1 MKKIKKALFVLFA
14 LTPAVALL
22 SGCGEETSEE
32 TSSTTQIDPD
42 FHVDK
47 NLIFGMDDIYWQE
60 YSWKG
65 ISYTLEHQL
74 FESLGV
80 KSVRFW
86 AHATWMLSNPT
97 KVNEK
102 NYQIARDSLDEIKD
116 KGYQIIGLNHGSFKT
131 EYIGETNST
140 VSSAKPPRDLSEG
153 SKYRR
158 WLEDYETSWYN
169 LVNLFPEITI
179 WEIDNETNNTDFM
192 SRVGGGQFSKYQM
205 AQITYD
211 MMYYGSRGI
220 HRANPN
226 AVTVM
231 GGLVVRGAEN
241 FLEDLYNMI
250 YNVDGAGVWDSNN
263 PDDYFQCACWHPYMS
278 GFNKKS
284 FINVNNSI
292 YEVIKR
298 REGKDKRVF
307 LTEAGINDSNYS
319 NNEELCA
326 QYIVD
331 MYEAVRDDLYY
342 VESLHYYRMW
352 DLEGK
357 RYGLFTDPTQKR
369 EVGDY
374 NIAAPKP
381 AAFAF
386 QKMTGATGDLH
397 IYENYV
403 LEHGVPPKP

>member
-1 MKKIKKALFVLFA
+1 MKIRKMFLI
-14 LTPAVALL
+14 L
-22 SGCGEETSEE
+22 SMIPTMISLASCQKEKEPKS
-32 TSSTTQIDPD
+32 D
-42 FHVDK
+42 FKVDK
-47 NLIFGMDDIYWQE
+47 QFIYGMDDIYWQE
-60 YSWKG
+60 YSWEG

-74 FESLGV
+74 FKSLGV
-80 KSVRFW
+80 KSIRFW
-86 AHATWMLSNPT
+86 AHATWMLSSPT

-102 NYQIARDSLDEIKD
+102 QAQIARDSLDEIKD
-116 KGYQIIGLNHGSFKT
+116 EGYQIIGLNHGSFKLD
-131 EYIGETNST
+131 YLGETNST
-140 VSSAKPPRDLSEG
+140 VTSAKPPRDLTEG

-158 WLEDYETSWYN
+158 WLEDYQTSWYN
-169 LVNLFPEITI
+169 LVKLFPEIKL

-192 SRVGGGQFSKYQM
+192 KRVGGGQFSKHEM
-205 AQITYD
+205 AEITYD
-211 MMYYGSRGI
+211 MMYHASKGI
-220 HRANPN
+220 HEGNPE
-226 AVTVM
+226 AMTVM

-241 FLEDLYNMI
+241 FLEDLYDMI
-250 YNVDGAGVWDSNN
+250 YNVDDKGFWPSNN

-292 YEVIKR
+292 YEVVKR

-326 QYIVD
+326 QYIKD
-331 MYEAVRDDLYY
+331 MYEAARDDLYY

-352 DLEGK
+352 DENSNGK
-357 RYGLFTDPTQKR
+357 RYGLFTDPTIKR
-369 EVGDY
+369 EIGDV

-381 AAFAF
+381 AAFAY
-386 QKMTGATGDLH
+386 QELTGATGDLH

-403 LEHGVPPKP
+403 LENGVPPKP

>member
-1 MKKIKKALFVLFA
+1 MLKKIIAAISIVSAVLTLPGCNQNHKK
-14 LTPAVALL
+14 
-22 SGCGEETSEE
+22 SE
-32 TSSTTQIDPD
+32 QPGPD
-42 FHVDK
+42 SDFKVDK
-47 NLIFGMDDIYWQE
+47 SLIYGMDDIYWQE

-65 ISYTLEHQL
+65 ISYTKEHEL
-74 FESLGV
+74 FEALGV
-80 KSVRFW
+80 KSIRFW
-86 AHATWMLSNPT
+86 AHATWMLSSPT

-102 NYQIARDSLDEIKD
+102 QYQIARDSLDEIKD
-116 KGYQIIGLNHGSFKT
+116 KGYQIIGLNHSSFKND
-131 EYIGETNST
+131 YIGETNST
-140 VSSAKPPRDLSEG
+140 TTTAKPPRDLTEG
-153 SKYRR
+153 SKYRK

-169 LVNLFPEITI
+169 LVTLFPEIKI

-192 SRVGGGQFSKYQM
+192 KRVGGGQFSKHEM
-205 AQITYD
+205 AEITYD
-211 MMYYGSRGI
+211 MMYFGSKGI
-220 HRANPN
+220 HRANPE

-241 FLEDLYNMI
+241 FLEDLYDMI
-250 YNVDGAGVWDSNN
+250 LNVDGKGFWDSTN

-284 FINVNNSI
+284 FIKTNNSI
-292 YEVIKR
+292 YEVVKR

-352 DLEGK
+352 DLDGA
-357 RYGLFTDPTQKR
+357 RYGLFTDPTEKR
-369 EVGDY
+369 LTDDS
-374 NIAAPKP
+374 NLAAPKP
-381 AAFAF
+381 AAFAY

-397 IYENYV
+397 IYENLV
-403 LEHGVPPKP
+403 LENGVPPKP